1 MRGATIETAAIVTAN
16 NCFFDFFFFFL
27 FQFVSLLLRKT
38 KLRNA

>member
-16 NCFFDFFFFFL
+16 NCFFDFFFFL